1 MENKLE
7 NPYFS
12 IRLFGLNNYLGDLI
26 NTFENKIFPST
37 SLIIGKKGI
46 GKFTLI
52 NHFLNY
58 IFDKSYD
65 REKCMINL
73 NSDFSKKYLGGTFPN
88 IIYLGENN
96 AITPKIDDIRNIQNI
111 LMKSSFEKNPRFI
124 ILDNLDL
131 LNINSLNALLKTLE
145 NPGQNNH
152 FILIQSSEK
161 PLLETILSR
170 SLLTRIHINKMKSNN
185 IIKNLIDEYKIENIL
200 DIEKI
205 QTTPGNFL
213 KFNSICI
220 KNSINIEE
228 DFIDNLKHLFLL
240 FKKSKD
246 KNFITFA
253 SFLSEKY
260 FNELQLKNPKKILEI
275 NEFKIKTLKMINDFV
290 EYNLNQQT
298 VINKI
303 SNNLNN
309 AA

>member
-1 MENKLE
+1 MVNL
-7 NPYFS
+7 
-12 IRLFGLNNYLGDLI
+12 L
-26 NTFENKIFPST
+26 
-37 SLIIGKKGI
+37 
-46 GKFTLI
+46 LI

-88 IIYLGENN
+88 IIYLGENK

-124 ILDNLDL
+124 LDNLDL
-131 LNINSLNALLKTLE
+131 LNINSLNALFLE

-200 DIEKI
+200 DIEK
-205 QTTPGNFL
+205 
-213 KFNSICI
+213 
-220 KNSINIEE
+220 
-228 DFIDNLKHLFLL
+228 
-240 FKKSKD
+240 
-246 KNFITFA
+246 
-253 SFLSEKY
+253 
-260 FNELQLKNPKKILEI
+260 LQKLP
-275 NEFKIKTLKMINDFV
+275 
-290 EYNLNQQT
+290 
-298 VINKI
+298 
-303 SNNLNN
+303 
-309 AA
+309 